1 METDSG
7 SSHFAALEDF
17 LQCASCCAG
26 IDVLLQHLLDVI
38 GKHSLAEQILII
50 LANADDPESRLWVGT
65 GIDQPVLED
74 LLDKTAGM
82 MEGTP
87 QGVFSF
93 PGSVDRVFIHA
104 EGGQGMRVG
113 LFATLPGNDGQE
125 KQFRERTLKI
135 LASILNMA
143 VARMQPRAEEFE
155 RLQSI
160 VQIKQEWEATVD
172 NLPELI
178 CLLDEDG
185 RVVRTNR
192 TLEKWGLGSV
202 MTVRGKSVHEVLHP
216 ECSDSNCALAIQWN
230 DIWRDSVRSRFE
242 ICEFFDHYGQ
252 RDIRLSV
259 RRSDCNKRSADD
271 FEYFSVLIA
280 EDVSEKKW
288 EEHLVSD
295 YSEELYRRLQTQAA
309 ELATMSCDLDGERLH
324 KKKMKKILQKSEKM
338 RKTLSTRLLTAQEEE
353 RKRIAAE
360 LHDGIGQSIS
370 AAKFRLEQ
378 VLMRMDDTRERAD
391 VLELQNTV
399 EHLHHTVEDLRRMSM
414 GLRPSMLDDLGLLPT
429 LRWFCRE
436 FMATFS
442 HINLATD
449 FEIDES
455 GLSEDQVNMIFRIV
469 QEGMNNISK
478 HAQASNVSVRLY
490 SEGEKTILEI
500 RDDGLGFDLNSK
512 AAGEGFG
519 LNSMRERALLS
530 GGHMLIDSRPGQGTR
545 LRVSWSSG
553 DDPGQ

>member
-7 SSHFAALEDF
+7 SNHFAASEDF

-38 GKHSLAEQILII
+38 GKHGLADQILII

-65 GIDQPVLED
+65 GMDQPVLED

-82 MEGTP
+82 MEGAP

-93 PGSVDRVFIHA
+93 PGSVDRAFIHA
-104 EGGQGMRVG
+104 EGGPGMRIG
-113 LFATLPGNDGQE
+113 LFATLPGNDSRE
-125 KQFRERTLKI
+125 KLLWERTLRI

-143 VARMQPRAEEFE
+143 VVRMRPRAEEFE
-155 RLQSI
+155 RLQNI

-202 MTVRGKSVHEVLHP
+202 MTVRGKSVHEALHP
-216 ECSDSNCALAIQWN
+216 ECNDGNCTLATQWN
-230 DIWRDSVRSRFE
+230 DIWRASVRSRFE

-259 RRSDCNKRSADD
+259 RRSDCRKRSADD

-295 YSEELYRRLQTQAA
+295 YNEELYCRLQNQAA
-309 ELATMSCDLDGERLH
+309 ELATMSCDLNGERLH
-324 KKKMKKILQKSEKM
+324 KRKMKKILQKSEEM
-338 RKTLSTRLLTAQEEE
+338 RKTLSARLLTAQEEE

-378 VLMRMDDTRERAD
+378 VLMRMDDTRGQAD

-399 EHLHHTVEDLRRMSM
+399 DHLHHTVEDLRRMSM

-436 FMATFS
+436 YLATFS
-442 HINLATD
+442 HINLAMD
-449 FEIDES
+449 FEIDETE
-455 GLSEDQVNMIFRIV
+455 LSADQVNMIFRIV
-469 QEGMNNISK
+469 QEGMNNVSK

-490 SEGEKTILEI
+490 PEDEKIILEI
-500 RDDGLGFDLNSK
+500 RDDGVGFDLNSK
-512 AAGEGFG
+512 TAGEGFG

-530 GGHMLIDSRPGQGTR
+530 GGDMLIDSQPGQGTR

-553 DDPGQ
+553 DCPGQ

>member
-7 SSHFAALEDF
+7 SNHFVALEDF

-38 GKHSLAEQILII
+38 GKYGLADQVLII

-65 GIDQPVLED
+65 GMDQPVLEA
-74 LLDKTAGM
+74 LLDKTVGM

-93 PGSVDRVFIHA
+93 PVAVDRVFIHA
-104 EGGQGMRVG
+104 EAGQGMRIG
-113 LFATLPGNDGQE
+113 LFASLPENDRLE
-125 KQFRERTLKI
+125 KQQWERTLRI
-135 LASILNMA
+135 LTSILNMA
-143 VARMQPRAEEFE
+143 VVRMQPGAEEFA

-160 VQIKQEWEATVD
+160 VQIKHEWETTVD
-172 NLPELI
+172 NLPALI

-185 RVVRTNR
+185 KVVRTNR

-202 MTVRGKSVHEVLHP
+202 TAVRGKSIHEVLHP
-216 ECSDSNCALAIQWN
+216 ECDDGNCTLATQWS
-230 DIWRDSVRSRFE
+230 DIWRDSMRSRFE

-259 RRSDCNKRSADD
+259 RRSDCEKRTADE

-295 YSEELYRRLQTQAA
+295 YSEELYRRLQSQAA
-309 ELATMSCDLDGERLH
+309 DLATMSSDLNGERLH
-324 KKKMKKILQKSEKM
+324 KKKMKKILQQSEEM
-338 RKTLSTRLLTAQEEE
+338 RKNLSTRLLTAQEEE

-378 VLMRMDDTRERAD
+378 VLMRMDDARERAH
-391 VLELQNTV
+391 VLELRNTV
-399 EHLHHTVEDLRRMSM
+399 DHLHHTVEDLRRMSM

-442 HINLATD
+442 HINLVTD

-455 GLSEDQVNMIFRIV
+455 ELSEDQVNMIFRIV

-478 HAQASNVSVRLY
+478 HAQASNISVRLY
-490 SEGEKTILEI
+490 PEDGTTILEI
-500 RDDGLGFDLNSK
+500 RDDGVGFDLTSE

-530 GGHMLIDSRPGQGTR
+530 GGQMLIESWPGQGTR
-545 LRVSWSSG
+545 LRASWSSG
-553 DDPGQ
+553 DRNGQ